1 MFQCQK
7 PLLRHIRLSFKSRN
21 LLLVTQCIVCHKK
34 QETGYEHVL
43 RAKNNENADQLT
55 GERTVQARSD
65 FVTQNLVLYE
75 EPTKK
80 MVHAKLTLDSLFSLP
95 YFLLTFPHTLAPFS
109 LS

>member
-7 PLLRHIRLSFKSRN
+7 PLSRHIRQSFKSRN

-75 EPTKK
+75 EPTQK

-95 YFLLTFPHTLAPFS
+95 YFLLTSPHTLAPFS